1 MYPIALRFHHPV
13 NKINGMTRRKK
24 SLVWLS
30 SILAVLVVI
39 ALLAG
44 YFSAR
49 IILHFLFA
57 PQHAIDVY
65 TSPAL
70 EAAHTRITTE
80 DGLGLD
86 AWELAPDTDPKG
98 GVVILSGL
106 QGPSVTH
113 LHEFGEFLQD
123 QGYTALLL
131 EMRGIAG
138 SEGDHEEG
146 GLGEIRDLKAGLT
159 YLRSEHP
166 DLPLG
171 VWGTSMGGFVTLAS
185 LDYLDADTMPA
196 AVVAT
201 SSYTNFPS
209 IFADTAIAYGLPE
222 SQRTAVEE
230 GITEELGERYGEYTT
245 ASALHAVQNTDTKI
259 MLAYAEGDVQVP
271 SRHSKEL
278 IAAAR
283 AAGKDPEV
291 FAVEGK
297 EHFIVPANEE
307 GLTEYVGD
315 TSYGRAVADF
325 FARNLRR

>member
-1 MYPIALRFHHPV
+1 
-13 NKINGMTRRKK
+13 MTRRKK

-57 PQHAIDVY
+57 PPQHAIDVY
-65 TSPAL
+65 TSPPAL

-209 IFADTAIAYGLPE
+209 IFADTAIAYGLPPE

-230 GITEELGERYGEYTT
+230 GITEELGDRYGEYTT

-297 EHFIVPANEE
+297 EHFIVPPANEE

>member
-1 MYPIALRFHHPV
+1 MA
-13 NKINGMTRRKK
+13 RRKK
-24 SLVWLS
+24 ALVWLG
-30 SILAVLVVI
+30 SILTVLVVI
-39 ALLAG
+39 ALLAW

-57 PQHAIDVY
+57 PQHDSDVY

-86 AWELAPDTDPKG
+86 AWELTPETDPKG

-123 QGYTALLL
+123 EGHTALLV
-131 EMRGIAG
+131 ETRGLAG
-138 SEGDHEEG
+138 SDGDRLEG

-159 YLRSEHP
+159 YLRTEHP

-171 VWGTSMGGFVTLAS
+171 VWGTSMGGFVALAS
-185 LDYLDADTMPA
+185 LDYLDADTLPG

-201 SSYTNFPS
+201 STYTDFPS
-209 IFADTAIAYGLPE
+209 LFADAAIAFGLPE
-222 SQRTAVEE
+222 SQRAAVEE
-230 GITEELGERYGEYTT
+230 GTAEELGDRYGEYTT
-245 ASALHAVQNTDTKI
+245 ASALHAVQHTDTKL
-259 MLAYAEGDVQVP
+259 MLAYAEDDVQVP
-271 SRHSKEL
+271 SRDSKEVV
-278 IAAAR
+278 AAAR

-291 FAVEGK
+291 FAVPGK

-315 TSYGRAVADF
+315 TDYGRAVADF
-325 FARNLRR
+325 FTRNLRR

>member
-1 MYPIALRFHHPV
+1 
-13 NKINGMTRRKK
+13 MTRRKK
-24 SLVWLS
+24 ALVWLG

-39 ALLAG
+39 ALLAW

-49 IILHFLFA
+49 IVLHFLFA
-57 PQHAIDVY
+57 PQHNIDVY

-86 AWELAPDTDPKG
+86 AWELAPENDPKG

-123 QGYTALLL
+123 EGYTALLV
-131 EMRGIAG
+131 ETRGLAG
-138 SEGDHEEG
+138 SDGDRLEG
-146 GLGEIRDLKAGLT
+146 GLGEIRDLEAGLT
-159 YLRSEHP
+159 YLRTEHP

-171 VWGTSMGGFVTLAS
+171 VWGTSMGGFVALAS

-196 AVVAT
+196 AVVA
-201 SSYTNFPS
+201 SSTYTDLPS
-209 IFADTAIAYGLPE
+209 IFTDIAIAYGLPE
-222 SQRTAVEE
+222 SQRAALEE
-230 GITEELGERYGEYTT
+230 ETTEELGDRYDEYTN
-245 ASALHAVQNTDTKI
+245 ASALHAVQHTYTKL
-259 MLAYAEGDVQVP
+259 MLAYAEDDVQVP

-291 FAVEGK
+291 FVVPGK

-315 TSYGRAVADF
+315 TDYGHAVADF
-325 FARNLRR
+325 FTRNLRR